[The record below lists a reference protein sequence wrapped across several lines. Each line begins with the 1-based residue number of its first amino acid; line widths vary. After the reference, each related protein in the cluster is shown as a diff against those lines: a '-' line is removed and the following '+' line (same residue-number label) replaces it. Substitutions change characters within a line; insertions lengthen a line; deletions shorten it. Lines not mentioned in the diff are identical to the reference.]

1 MSRNSGSY
9 CRLFAAMPL
18 PRGCYSAV
26 IAKRLRAMTNH
37 ALLIDSPSH
46 HPAQMDPAALA
57 EAFRLFNEA
66 SSELSR
72 AYDGLQ
78 TQVAQL
84 TVELAQANGEL
95 RRQYQE
101 KAALN
106 ERLGTLLAALPAGVV
121 VLDGAGS
128 VDQANPAAMAMLG
141 SDIVGWR
148 WQELQSVRL
157 IASDAA
163 NEWTNAS
170 GLRLEMRETSLD
182 SSGGRIVLL
191 HDVTEAQRMRA
202 LAARNERLAAM
213 GEMVAGL
220 AHQLRTPLSAAL
232 LYAANFGSPALPAP
246 DRERVASR
254 VVERLQHLEALI
266 RDMLVFA
273 RGEIGS
279 RHLMTIDELVGQVSA
294 NCDPIARDKGV
305 EFLALAE
312 SGNAAVWVSRTDLVG
327 ALINLI
333 ENAIGAMPAG
343 GIVALD
349 AEVDATNVT
358 FCICDNG
365 PGIAPALQKRLF
377 EPFFTTR
384 AQGTGLGLAIARGV
398 ARAHGGDLELHP
410 GRETRGQRWATEFRL
425 SLPRAAEAKTGNK
438 TESGGY

>member
-1 MSRNSGSY
+1 MSD
-9 CRLFAAMPL
+9 
-18 PRGCYSAV
+18 
-26 IAKRLRAMTNH
+26 H
-37 ALLIDSPSH
+37 ALLIDSPSQEH
-46 HPAQMDPAALA
+46 AQMDPADLA
-57 EAFRLFNEA
+57 EAFHLFNEA
-66 SSELSR
+66 SIELSR

-78 TQVAQL
+78 AQVAQL

-121 VLDGAGS
+121 VLDAAGT
-128 VDQANPAAMAMLG
+128 VDQANPAAMVMLG
-141 SDIVGWR
+141 NDIVGWQ
-148 WQELQSVRL
+148 WKELLATQLS
-157 IASDAA
+157 ASDAT
-163 NEWTNAS
+163 NEWIDAS
-170 GLRLEMRETSLD
+170 DLRLEIRETALD
-182 SSGGRIVLL
+182 SCGGRIVLL
-191 HDVTEAQRMRA
+191 HDVTEAQRMRT

-232 LYAANFGSPALPAP
+232 LYAANFAAPALRAS

-279 RHLMTIDELVGQVSA
+279 RELMTIDQLVGEVSA
-294 NCDPIARDKGV
+294 NCDPIARGKGI

-312 SGNAAVWVSRTDLVG
+312 SAHAAVWVSRTDLVG

-333 ENAIGAMPAG
+333 ENAIGEVPAG

-358 FCICDNG
+358 FCVCDNG
-365 PGIAPALQKRLF
+365 PGIALALQKRLF

-398 ARAHGGDLELHP
+398 ARAHGGDLELRP
-410 GRETRGQRWATEFRL
+410 GRDSPGRRWTTEFRL
-425 SLPRAAEAKTGNK
+425 SLPRAAEAKTGNRVQ
-438 TESGGY
+438 SGEKP